1 MPLPREIIVR
11 PARLDDVESIVGFSA
26 AMALETEGRRL
37 NRAQLRE
44 GTLSLFTTPAYGFF
58 MVAEWPHAEQPQLV
72 GQLMITYEWSDWRNA
87 VFWWIQSVYV
97 HTEWRRR
104 GVFTRMHQA
113 VLQEARAR
121 TDVCGV
127 RLYVDKDNPT
137 AHSTYERL
145 GMTRSPYQIYESD
158 FVLLPKTLKE

>member
-1 MPLPREIIVR
+1 MSSPSLCAYFIAEH
-11 PARLDDVESIVGFSA
+11 A
-26 AMALETEGRRL
+26 AK
-37 NRAQLRE
+37 
-44 GTLSLFTTPAYGFF
+44 P
-58 MVAEWPHAEQPQLV
+58 V
-72 GQLMITYEWSDWRNA
+72 GQTMVTYELTDWRDG